1 MHEVRVLA
9 SGPVRLDYPREDA
22 VEKRFDAEM
31 AKRFAYPFILPSDCT
46 ASDPFWGS
54 VPHFRRSAGQ
64 ANVT

>member
-1 MHEVRVLA
+1 MHEIRVLA
-9 SGPVRLDYPREDA
+9 SSRSGLITSREDA

-31 AKRFAYPFILPSDCT
+31 AKRFAYSFILPSDCT
-46 ASDPFWGS
+46 APDPFWGS